1 MSVNTVRFKFFK
13 KDELKYLSHLDVLA
27 LMERALMRTGMPL
40 LYSGGFHPKPKL
52 SFSNP
57 IPLGVQSLAE
67 YCDIELLEE
76 ISAEDFSGLLNSK
89 LPNNLKVVEAL
100 SFEKTPENK
109 IPSLMSAIDIAL
121 YEYELLL
128 EEPAPG
134 EPFGNN
140 LPEKIIPKGGQL
152 IKEFSSFDSFK
163 SSFLRD
169 FGKMF
174 GPAGEKEECEADL
187 LKIKS
192 SIHDYE
198 VSAVQNAAANEPA
211 TVIQTNAKTTAAA
224 LAQTVASAKTS
235 SAANQITATITTAAA
250 PTSEPQENIF
260 FLKICG
266 YAKIL
271 KNSSNTI
278 FKFNAFNEYF
288 EKFLENTGIEIRQ
301 VQKTGTYIF
310 KENILTDPIK
320 IISF

>member
-1 MSVNTVRFKFFK
+1 MGVNTVRFKFFK

-76 ISAEDFSGLLNSK
+76 ISAEDFTGLLNLK
-89 LPNNLKVVEAL
+89 LPDNLKVTDAI
-100 SFEKTPENK
+100 SFEKTSENK
-109 IPSLMSAIDIAL
+109 VPSLMSAIDIVI

-128 EEPAPG
+128 GKLSSG
-134 EPFGNN
+134 ELVNKKLSG
-140 LPEKIIPKGGQL
+140 KITSEGEQL
-152 IKEFSSFDSFK
+152 IKESLYFESSK
-163 SSFLRD
+163 SSFLKD
-169 FGKMF
+169 FGKLF
-174 GPAGEKEECEADL
+174 GPAGENEECKADL

-198 VSAVQNAAANEPA
+198 VVTTQTAHANKVAA
-211 TVIQTNAKTTAAA
+211 QTTTAAA
-224 LAQTVASAKTS
+224 VAAAHKPAGVAQ
-235 SAANQITATITTAAA
+235 TTAAA
-250 PTSEPQENIF
+250 EIISVAEIAASRPQENIF
-260 FLKICG
+260 FLKIYG

-278 FKFNAFNEYF
+278 FKFNTFNEYF
-288 EKFLENTGIEIRQ
+288 EKFLETADIEIRQ

-310 KENILTDPIK
+310 KDNFLTDPIE
-320 IISF
+320 ILSF